1 VNSASY
7 RTQLKKKIYNTL
19 ASPSFL
25 PRHTFEFFLCR
36 DSFSTPPHCRSCSV
50 ADEDI
55 PSIDTPA
62 APTKEH
68 IQGPITRARAKQLNY
83 QVLLFL
89 GTLSH
94 IHENM
99 VLPKSDMFVT
109 LRNDGTS
116 MDERDKHLSMIVHGH
131 GSKRLRIEEDATS
144 GDFRTLK
151 PP

>member
-1 VNSASY
+1 MTSGTPKGQPPSRAPDDASAKATSGTAKAAA
-7 RTQLKKKIYNTL
+7 R
-19 ASPSFL
+19 PSS
-25 PRHTFEFFLCR
+25 RACCR
-36 DSFSTPPHCRSCSV
+36 G
-50 ADEDI
+50 DEDI

-62 APTKEH
+62 APTAEH

-83 QVLLFL
+83 QVLSFL

-99 VLPKSDMFVT
+99 MLPKSDMFVT
-109 LRNDGTS
+109 LRNDGPS
-116 MDERDKHLSMIVHGH
+116 MDERDKHWSMIVHGD